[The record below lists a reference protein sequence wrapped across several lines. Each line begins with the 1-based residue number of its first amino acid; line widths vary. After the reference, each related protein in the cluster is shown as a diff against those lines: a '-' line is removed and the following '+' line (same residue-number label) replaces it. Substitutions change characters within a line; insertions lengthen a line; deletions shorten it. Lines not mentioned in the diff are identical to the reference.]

1 MASDEN
7 RKKDHAQRDIISRI
21 PNWGWL
27 LISFLTAMLLW
38 KWLSVNPTIQ
48 VLTE

>member
-27 LISFLTAMLLW
+27 LIPFLQRCFCGNGCL
-38 KWLSVNPTIQ
+38 
-48 VLTE
+48 